1 MKPGVLTPSIAP
13 SIFWTAVHIES
24 REWRWWYLSGGIFL
38 SLYLRCGVCI
48 CVSLCLSR
56 YMHVCVSLW
65 RERERFIYSKE
76 LTLVIV
82 EAGKPKIW
90 RECW

>member
-1 MKPGVLTPSIAP
+1 MVG
-13 SIFWTAVHIES
+13 WEEGS
-24 REWRWWYLSGGIFL
+24 RGSGGGGIYLGAFFL

-65 RERERFIYSKE
+65 
-76 LTLVIV
+76 
-82 EAGKPKIW
+82 
-90 RECW
+90 